1 MGLQVPLLVQRQIS
15 AQALPYLPLGQTA
28 KHPEQTSLQNNTDLN
43 IFKSTQRAAKSINIV
58 TLYLGRLLEAHLHK
72 LIL

>member
-28 KHPEQTSLQNNTDLN
+28 KHTKQNIILQNNPDLH
-43 IFKSTQRAAKSINIV
+43 IITYMQRQVKSINIMTPNLD
-58 TLYLGRLLEAHLHK
+58 TLL
-72 LIL
+72 